1 MFPRAYPPAASLP
14 KSEPAPIPPPDQP
27 TQTAGQRKLHASARG
42 PDPGPIAR
50 AATAPRGMNLELP
63 TPPDRRGT
71 STPPPTPPLTQSAR
85 PAAHEVEEGGREQRG
100 SLRVEREGPLD
111 DVDGVAV
118 LGAHAAVA
126 APAHCLVDL
135 HPPVA
140 ARCSGEAGSGPER
153 ERGG

>member
-1 MFPRAYPPAASLP
+1 MQLIKQPLPDKQTNSDTETACGVGTQRAAAPGSLRSTPSTRVKLDVPAGLSPAASLP

-42 PDPGPIAR
+42 PEPGPIAR

-85 PAAHEVEEGGREQRG
+85 PAPGGGGGREGEQR
-100 SLRVEREGPLD
+100 
-111 DVDGVAV
+111 VAY
-118 LGAHAAVA
+118 G
-126 APAHCLVDL
+126 
-135 HPPVA
+135 
-140 ARCSGEAGSGPER
+140 
-153 ERGG
+153 